1 MAKCGM
7 VIDLEKCA
15 GCAACSI
22 ACKNENNVADGI
34 FWSHYITETVGE
46 FPNVTYNYIS
56 TLCNHCDDAPC
67 VTACPI
73 NPKAMYKAENGITM
87 HNAETCIGCRAC
99 EKACPYAVI
108 FFNEKEPFGEWRSGE
123 AAEVTK
129 KVGGNVIPYYN
140 PDREITYAGIRG
152 AKKVEKCTFCDH
164 RVANGEKPYCVDSCP
179 ANARTFGD
187 LDDPNSDVSKLL
199 AENKATVLLPGANTK
214 PNVYYI
220 KKFDIKE

>member
-1 MAKCGM
+1 M

-22 ACKNENNVADGI
+22 ACKSENNVPDGI

-56 TLCNHCDDAPC
+56 TLCNHCTDAPC
-67 VTACPI
+67 VTVCPVT
-73 NPKAMYKAENGITM
+73 PKAMYKKENGITM
-87 HNAETCIGCRAC
+87 HNEETCIGCRAC
-99 EKACPYAVI
+99 ENACPYGVI
-108 FFNEKEPFGEWRSGE
+108 FYNENEPFGEWRTGD

-129 KVGGNVIPYYN
+129 KVGGTVIPYYN
-140 PDREITYAGIRG
+140 PDRAKSYAGIRR

-164 RVANGEKPYCVDSCP
+164 RVGNGEKPYCVDACP

-187 LDDPNSDVSKLL
+187 LEDSGSEISKLL
-199 AENKATVLLPGANTK
+199 SENSSTVLKPEANTK
-214 PNVYYI
+214 PNVFYI
-220 KKFDIKE
+220 KKFDVKE

>member
-1 MAKCGM
+1 M
-7 VIDLEKCA
+7 VINLEKCA

-22 ACKNENNVADGI
+22 ACKNENNVPDGI

-67 VTACPI
+67 VNACPL
-73 NPKAMYKAENGITM
+73 NPKAMYKSDNGITM
-87 HNAETCIGCRAC
+87 HNHEACIGCRAC
-99 EKACPYAVI
+99 EKACPYSVI
-108 FFNEKEPFGEWRSGE
+108 SFNETEPFGEWRSGD
-123 AAEVTK
+123 AAELTK
-129 KVGGNVIPYYN
+129 KVGGDIIPYSN
-140 PDREITYAGIRG
+140 PDREITYAGIRS

-187 LDDPNSDVSKLL
+187 LDDPNSEISKLL
-199 AENKATVLLPGANTK
+199 SNNKATVLLPNANTK

-220 KKFDIKE
+220 NKFDVKE